1 MDIIDASPTSIGD
14 LEINTTKTMKMGKA
28 MSPRNLEAELTEKD
42 ESDFSELFNV
52 ITEIDDR
59 QGTVLFSRIAA
70 LRDTTE
76 AERFQKAKHDKSFNN
91 EDTSVINSD
100 YNGTTYFNALSQVYE
115 SDIARP
121 LKVMNELYESEPL
134 EISEV
139 VSREH
144 YENFDTTT
152 DTESIT
158 ESIASLDWSETIE
171 DIVVHEHEYQLRA
184 IKLAK
189 RLSARGDRDEVE
201 LSSQLRAF
209 QLSNYIAARTRIAAD
224 NDFHSNGFTSIF
236 QASTKA
242 YQDELNLLNVQLGIN
257 IAVDTV
263 TTNTIT
269 DEVLIQK
276 KLDEL
281 VSTIT
286 EDDQNTQEMKI
297 NHFKAFIDSMTSNQ
311 QKLEDVCINTNTTNA
326 TNDAGLSV
334 IEYNKLM
341 GQDALIKVISNIAL
355 QVNEII
361 TTKLQN
367 EKVLKT
373 ASRNLRVW
381 KLSGFASGNNGNNNL
396 PLPPGKELSIEYITK
411 KSLLNFNSFTSSSL
425 MKIMLVLD
433 AKTSTANL
441 KFDNEVIQMKMNLP
455 ETPSIN
461 FDVTVTNQV
470 YLELV

>member
-1 MDIIDASPTSIGD
+1 
-14 LEINTTKTMKMGKA
+14 
-28 MSPRNLEAELTEKD
+28 
-42 ESDFSELFNV
+42 
-52 ITEIDDR
+52 
-59 QGTVLFSRIAA
+59 
-70 LRDTTE
+70 
-76 AERFQKAKHDKSFNN
+76 
-91 EDTSVINSD
+91 
-100 YNGTTYFNALSQVYE
+100 
-115 SDIARP
+115 
-121 LKVMNELYESEPL
+121 MNELYESEPL

-189 RLSARGDRDEVE
+189 RLSAHGDRDEVE